1 MRKSDIR
8 NIIKEEVVKYL
19 KGQLNEAF
27 ADPVL
32 ARLNKLGGLDRRW
45 RGTFWDAAA
54 KTYDLAWDKLPKG
67 TVRHMGPDSPIAL
80 KDGMMTFWIVKRE
93 KPNIFRTG
101 YASSMV
107 RPGVLAVTL
116 GGKIQYFNRGDGI
129 GAKGKDKEPVGKAE
143 RGQLMVKK
151 LKQLADEV
159 YTFNLGDFRG
169 GTTALKAKR
178 AELKLGKDTF
188 QNAKQWKQANLA
200 RYKQILDARVGSRDQ
215 VDAMVAKIVK
225 IANEAIQTGMEV
237 TKMGKYDRLM
247 TTVSGNEVPIENV
260 TDAMGR
266 TLRFYAEFIRS
277 ENRAEA
283 DKKAG
288 YEDSYNAQQAREIA
302 GTIKKIM
309 MAFDRG
315 DANNM
320 NRY

>member
-8 NIIKEEVVKYL
+8 KIIKEEVVKYL
-19 KGQLNEAF
+19 KGQLNEGF
-27 ADPVL
+27 ADPLL
-32 ARLNKLGGLDRRW
+32 AKMNKLGGLDRRW

-67 TVRHMGPDSPIAL
+67 TLQKMTPLNPLAL
-80 KDGMMTFWIVKRE
+80 KDGMMTFWVVKTQ

-101 YASSMV
+101 YASSTV
-107 RPGVLAVTL
+107 YPGVLAVTL
-116 GGKIQYFNRGDGI
+116 GGKIQYFNRGEGI

-151 LKQLADEV
+151 LKQLADEI
-159 YTFNLGDFRG
+159 YTFNLGNFRG

-188 QNAKQWKQANLA
+188 QNAKAWKQANLA
-200 RYKQILDARVGSRDQ
+200 RYKDILDAKVGSRDQ

-225 IANEAIQTGMEV
+225 MANEAVKTGMEV
-237 TKMGKYDRLM
+237 TKMNKYDRLV
-247 TTVSGNEVPIENV
+247 TTVSGNEVPIETV
-260 TDAMGR
+260 TSAMTRALMLYGEFVR
-266 TLRFYAEFIRS
+266 YSNAAEREKGS
-277 ENRAEA
+277 YGEEYN
-283 DKKAG
+283 DKMAKD
-288 YEDSYNAQQAREIA
+288 YA